1 MLPLAST
8 VSFRKKMILRS
19 FCSKTK
25 CGCGPP
31 HEMSH
36 HLDMRFMIYHM
47 EKEEINEN
55 VLITLMGSPFIEET

>member
-1 MLPLAST
+1 
-8 VSFRKKMILRS
+8 VILRS